1 MYCRNSVS
9 LHLIR
14 GVCAL
19 MLVLALFLFQ
29 FPLFAKLACLACV
42 VFLLLGCPAC
52 WFSGLIYKL
61 KNNKA

>member
-1 MYCRNSVS
+1 MYCRNFVS

-29 FPLFAKLACLACV
+29 LPLFAKLVLYFYCV
-42 VFLLLGCPAC
+42 VVRYVG
-52 WFSGLIYKL
+52 
-61 KNNKA
+61 

>member
-19 MLVLALFLFQ
+19 MLVLALFYFSFLYLLSLLVWLVLYFYCV
-29 FPLFAKLACLACV
+29 AVRHVGLAD
-42 VFLLLGCPAC
+42 
-52 WFSGLIYKL
+52 
-61 KNNKA
+61 